1 MTDNPEEFAL
11 LAYSAVSDFWR
22 NTHKFPDHK
31 EASERWDLIAAAL
44 YHLAAMAYPKS
55 PDVLL
60 LADIAADHAETCE
73 RQSANAA

>member
-11 LAYSAVSDFWR
+11 LAYSAVSDFWQF
-22 NTHKFPDHK
+22 THKIPDRK
-31 EASERWDLIAAAL
+31 EASEEWDLIAALL
-44 YHLAAMAYPKS
+44 YRLAAHTHPKS

-60 LADIAADHAETCE
+60 LADIAADHAETSA